1 MFQDINLWAVVC
13 SPKPIKA
20 PKVWG
25 TGLFECCVYKQQL
38 TNPTRYA
45 FNKGN
50 LSHELSKYIQLIKCL
65 SRGPL
70 HCTGTLWPLH
80 GPPDSCLQA
89 EIKALQTCCED
100 IKAVLQWSHGWSL
113 GVLGLYWMKCFQD
126 CYQQHGWVH
135 QGCDTGFYK
144 DCCVPSRTTVC
155 FKNDKSWFTAK
166 LRQLRLE
173 KVEAFRSR
181 EKDRLKEA
189 KYHFRKEVRE
199 AKRLRNS
206 NTSSQEM
213 TLVLSGRGSDRPYK
227 LQT

>member
-1 MFQDINLWAVVC
+1 M
-13 SPKPIKA
+13 
-20 PKVWG
+20 
-25 TGLFECCVYKQQL
+25 
-38 TNPTRYA
+38 
-45 FNKGN
+45 
-50 LSHELSKYIQLIKCL
+50 
-65 SRGPL
+65 
-70 HCTGTLWPLH
+70 
-80 GPPDSCLQA
+80 
-89 EIKALQTCCED
+89 
-100 IKAVLQWSHGWSL
+100 
-113 GVLGLYWMKCFQD
+113 
-126 CYQQHGWVH
+126 
-135 QGCDTGFYK
+135 
-144 DCCVPSRTTVC
+144 C